1 MILILVAIL
10 VMIGL
15 LGLVNILL
23 NSLIN
28 SIAPDE
34 EITEEPEQSLTIEQ

>member
-28 SIAPDE
+28 SIAPDK
-34 EITEEPEQSLTIEQ
+34 EITEELDQSLTVSQ